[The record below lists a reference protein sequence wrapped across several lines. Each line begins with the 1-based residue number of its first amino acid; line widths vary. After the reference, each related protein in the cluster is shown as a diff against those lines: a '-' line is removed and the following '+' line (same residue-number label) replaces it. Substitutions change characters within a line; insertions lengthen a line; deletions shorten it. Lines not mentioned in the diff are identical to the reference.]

1 MLIDV
6 MTSEVTA
13 HYITAI
19 VEGACGIAVLYAS
32 YRIASLKL
40 WIKDTVT
47 TAIKENCAGKIE
59 FEAHARADE
68 VFQKTLMADIT
79 EKRADYKKQ
88 HEDHYDHANKTEIH
102 QPSMPSSLLQE
113 KFENVKNQVA
123 DVKQRVDRLTTIVE
137 AKLH

>member
-6 MTSEVTA
+6 TTSEVTA
-13 HYITAI
+13 HYINAV
-19 VEGACGIAVLYAS
+19 VEGACGIAVLYSS

-59 FEAHARADE
+59 FEAHAKADE
-68 VFQKTLMADIT
+68 LFQKNLSTDIA

-88 HEDHYDHANKTEIH
+88 HAEHYAHAANTEIH

-123 DVKQRVDRLTTIVE
+123 DVKQRVDRLTMIVE